1 MSSHVR
7 EHRTIPEEREESPP
21 SAVGSHEAS
30 HDVPPP
36 GIAPDHSSDGAPP
49 TAEDAP
55 TLVTPET
62 APDADRTGARS
73 DVPAPRLADGVELVG
88 RFEGS
93 GFKEPPYIAR
103 RADGQMVQM
112 PAMLYALA
120 EVIDGEADHAELAR
134 RFSRRI
140 ERQVEPDMVATLI
153 AKQLRPLGIV
163 AAADGMAAELKKVD
177 PLLALKF
184 RTKVVPKGV
193 VRALT
198 TVFRPLF
205 VTPVVVVVVLAF
217 VALDVWLFGVHG
229 ISQSLRR
236 VIYDPSLLF
245 MLVGGVVIAT
255 AFHEIGHA
263 TGTRYGGAEP
273 GVMGV
278 GVYIVWPAF
287 YTDITDAYRLGKT
300 GRLRADMGGM
310 YFNAVFALAIA
321 GLYALTQFEPLL
333 LLIVLQTFTIIQQSL
348 PLLRLDGFYIISDL
362 TGVPDMLTRIKPV
375 LHGLIPGREPDP
387 RVTELKTWVRGVV
400 TGYVCTVVPLIGLLF
415 LLMLVHAPRA
425 FATGYDS
432 FALHYA
438 RVGPAFSRGETG
450 MGILNLFEMVMLVLP
465 LVGMAYTTARI
476 GKRAGVGAWNWSGAH
491 PARRGTLV
499 LGTVA
504 ATAAVAFLWW
514 PHGDYRPIQPGEK
527 GTVVSA
533 FKGLRHLPSGH
544 AALTPER
551 ARRLGGAPFVH
562 DRATP
567 AGRPDKVAPKPSSGT
582 RTTTPTTPAA
592 GSRPTTTQTTPAG
605 GSPTTATPSAAAPP
619 STATQP
625 GTGSAP
631 ATGTPPPAGTASGT
645 ATRPASG
652 TTPAGSRAPGTAT
665 TPGQTSAPA
674 GSTPPPG
681 STSTSAATP
690 PPTST
695 PTSPSATTPTTT
707 PTSSTSTSSTT
718 PAPAVTTTQT
728 AP

>member
-7 EHRTIPEEREESPP
+7 EHRTVPDGRNESSP
-21 SAVGSHEAS
+21 SAPGANEAT

-36 GIAPDHSSDGAPP
+36 GTAPDQSPDGAPP

-55 TLVTPET
+55 ALVTPET
-62 APDADRTGARS
+62 GADGAAPAEPSTAIPS
-73 DVPAPRLADGVELVG
+73 LADGVELVG

-140 ERQVEPDMVATLI
+140 ERQVEPDMVATLVGT
-153 AKQLRPLGIV
+153 QLRPLGIV
-163 AAADGMAAELKKVD
+163 APADGAAPELRKVD

-184 RTKVVPKGV
+184 RTKVVPQSV
-193 VRALT
+193 VRGLT

-205 VTPVVVVVVLAF
+205 IPAVVVVVVGAF
-217 VALDVWLFGVHG
+217 LALDVWLFGVHG
-229 ISQSLRR
+229 ISQSLRG

-245 MLVGGVVIAT
+245 MLLGGVVLAT

-287 YTDITDAYRLGKT
+287 YTDITDAYRLGKA

-310 YFNAVFALAIA
+310 YFNAVFALAVA
-321 GLYALTQFEPLL
+321 GVFAVTRFEPLL
-333 LLIVLQTFTIIQQSL
+333 LLIVLQTFTIVQQSL

-375 LHGLIPGREPDP
+375 LRGLIPGREPDP

-400 TGYVCTVVPLIGLLF
+400 TGYVCTVVPAIGLLF

-438 RVGPAFSRGETG
+438 RVGPDFSRGATG
-450 MGILNLFEMVMLVLP
+450 RGILDMFEMVMLVLP
-465 LVGMAYTTARI
+465 LTGMVYTTARV
-476 GKRAGVGAWNWSGAH
+476 GKRAGVGAWNWSSVQ
-491 PARRGTLV
+491 PARRGSLV
-499 LGTVA
+499 LGTAGA
-504 ATAAVAFLWW
+504 AAAVAFLWW
-514 PHGDYRPIQPGEK
+514 PHGEYRPIQPGEK
-527 GTVVSA
+527 GTLVSA
-533 FKGLRHLPSGH
+533 FRGLRQIPSGH
-544 AALTPER
+544 GALTPGR
-551 ARRLGGAPFVH
+551 ARQLGGAPFLH
-562 DRATP
+562 DRAAAREP
-567 AGRPDKVAPKPSSGT
+567 NAPDDKAAPRTSSGT
-582 RTTTPTTPAA
+582 RPTTSSPTPSADSTSTTTTPSTAAPPGTTTQPGAPTSPPTGVTPASPSAPAATAAPGARSGPPGGSPAA
-592 GSRPTTTQTTPAG
+592 G
-605 GSPTTATPSAAAPP
+605 
-619 STATQP
+619 
-625 GTGSAP
+625 
-631 ATGTPPPAGTASGT
+631 
-645 ATRPASG
+645 
-652 TTPAGSRAPGTAT
+652 
-665 TPGQTSAPA
+665 TS
-674 GSTPPPG
+674 STP
-681 STSTSAATP
+681 AATP

-695 PTSPSATTPTTT
+695 AATTPPPGTTTT
-707 PTSSTSTSSTT
+707 PPPTMPTTTTTEAPTETPAQTT
-718 PAPAVTTTQT
+718 P
-728 AP
+728 